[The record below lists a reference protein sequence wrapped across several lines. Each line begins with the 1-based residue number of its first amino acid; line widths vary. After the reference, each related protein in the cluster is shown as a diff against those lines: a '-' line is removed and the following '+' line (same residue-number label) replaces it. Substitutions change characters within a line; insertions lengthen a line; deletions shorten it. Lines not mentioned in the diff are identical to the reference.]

1 MIKAM
6 RSLVIITL
14 LVVIVGLPFET
25 QSFETHPLY
34 NAVISAKKDNEAALK
49 HFWPLTEQALGLA
62 QPWLGIIY
70 AAGNG
75 VTQNDAVALRL
86 GRKATRQGDTTG
98 QYLPDDRHKDGLYL
112 TKAPKKAVNWHRKAA
127 EKGDAR
133 AHFNLG
139 YMYAKGQGVTKDY
152 KEAVRWF
159 HKAAMQGYASAQRN
173 LGAMYA
179 KGQGVAQNDVLAS
192 VWTNVAAANG
202 DEKAIRAAEDYSK
215 NLDKSELKK
224 VQKLARLCY
233 DKPARCPHYSFQ

>member
-1 MIKAM
+1 
-6 RSLVIITL
+6 
-14 LVVIVGLPFET
+14 
-25 QSFETHPLY
+25 
-34 NAVISAKKDNEAALK
+34 
-49 HFWPLTEQALGLA
+49 
-62 QPWLGIIY
+62 
-70 AAGNG
+70 
-75 VTQNDAVALRL
+75 
-86 GRKATRQGDTTG
+86 
-98 QYLPDDRHKDGLYL
+98 
-112 TKAPKKAVNWHRKAA
+112 
-127 EKGDAR
+127 
-133 AHFNLG
+133 
-139 YMYAKGQGVTKDY
+139 MYAKGQGVTKDY